1 MIDLSHESV
10 VSLTDAT
17 KHLPQRRGGRAVHV
31 ATLYRWAQRGVRGVR
46 LEILQVGGTKCT
58 SLEALQRFFER
69 LGAAANGETPRTR
82 TSSQRK
88 RATEKADSELAAAG
102 W

>member
-1 MIDLSHESV
+1 MIDLAHETI
-10 VSLTDAT
+10 VSLADAPA
-17 KHLPQRRGGRAVHV
+17 HLPDRRGGKRPHV
-31 ATLYRWAQRGVRGVR
+31 SCMYRWAQRGLRGVR
-46 LEILQVGGTKCT
+46 LETLQCGGTKVT

-69 LGAAANGETPRTR
+69 LGAVANGETPPAR